1 MFCAL
6 KVISSSLVAGE
17 AKDKDISWF
26 SPNGEKLSP
35 NQQRI
40 SVVWNDDDSSTL
52 TIYNANIDDAGIY
65 KCVVTG
71 EDGTQSEAT
80 VNVKIFRKS
89 PDVYSPLP
97 PLMIGLEL
105 IRLVSTSLM
114 SLQSHCSP
122 FQKLHSS

>member
-1 MFCAL
+1 MDTLEGLNLLIFCAL
-6 KVISSSLVAGE
+6 KIMSSSLVAGD

-65 KCVVTG
+65 KCVVTA

-89 PDVYSPLP
+89 PHVYPALP
-97 PLMIGLEL
+97 PLLGRYMGG
-105 IRLVSTSLM
+105 
-114 SLQSHCSP
+114 Q
-122 FQKLHSS
+122 